1 MDNIEEVPNEQELE
15 TCEEKELYMIEMLHS
30 LTLKVKVKKMEAK
43 IYKKRELD
51 LQHYLSNTPCEDLSQ
66 CEWQLSLLKLMKL
79 RQKNGSFLL
88 FLPFIHSFFRSNL
101 PGNQVVSE
109 PDRHLEGRAVG
120 SQGPQMFFPSFF
132 CFFSVL
138 LVKSRGFMHWLK
150 HLSDKSPFMC
160 RKYRSQTELPGI
172 TGI

>member
-1 MDNIEEVPNEQELE
+1 MENIQEVPNEQELE
-15 TCEEKELYMIEMLHS
+15 TWEEKELYMIEMLHS

-43 IYKKRELD
+43 LYRKREFD

-79 RQKNGSFLL
+79 RQKNDQ
-88 FLPFIHSFFRSNL
+88 IC
-101 PGNQVVSE
+101 QE
-109 PDRHLEGRAVG
+109 IKWY
-120 SQGPQMFFPSFF
+120 QGQIDTWKAELSD
-132 CFFSVL
+132 L
-138 LVKSRGFMHWLK
+138 RLHKLKSRGFMQWLK